1 MLIENKHSL
10 DEEQSMRL
18 KSILGAMA
26 AIMALALSSPK
37 PVEASECYRC
47 ARADGVGHTRVVY
60 HHAYYPR
67 YAHVYASTDRY
78 DYRYEPRGYYP
89 YYNSG
94 YWVPRSVYRREAY
107 PYRLPTYYQAWG
119 YPKSGYKHY
128 EWHQRHHGGHWHHH
142 W

>member
-1 MLIENKHSL
+1 MLIRNRHSFA
-10 DEEQSMRL
+10 EEQSMRL

-26 AIMALALSSPK
+26 AIMAFALSSPK

-47 ARADGVGHTRVVY
+47 ARPDGFGHTRVVR

-67 YAHVYASTDRY
+67 YAHAYERY

-94 YWVPRSVYRREAY
+94 YWVPRSVYR
-107 PYRLPTYYQAWG
+107 
-119 YPKSGYKHY
+119 
-128 EWHQRHHGGHWHHH
+128 
-142 W
+142 